1 VATVVQAASVLG
13 VKALL
18 HLVAQTAAMVATAV
32 RYGWLPIT
40 TLLRYWLFEIIPTD
54 GQAMA
59 FTEWAKTCTAAV
71 AKT

>member
-32 RYGWLPIT
+32 RYGWWPIT
-40 TLLRYWLFEIIPTD
+40 TLLHYWLFEIIPTD

-59 FTEWAKTCTAAV
+59 STEWARICTAAV